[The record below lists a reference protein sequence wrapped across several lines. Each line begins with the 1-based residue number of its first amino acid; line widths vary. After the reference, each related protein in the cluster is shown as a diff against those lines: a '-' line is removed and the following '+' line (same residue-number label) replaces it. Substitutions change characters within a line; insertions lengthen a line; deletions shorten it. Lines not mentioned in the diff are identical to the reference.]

1 MSQELGLPDLVA
13 AAADAWRW
21 RNAVLELSDWHRRRY
36 ELLRLALGVD
46 VDVLFGDLPDGPD
59 RSTWELA
66 RHVIIDSVQVPD
78 PFGGFLEAPE
88 VIITIYQR
96 HTVAL
101 NEQRVALERTL
112 REVASDA
119 LAAAAPDSASR
130 TTTIDALHAAGLPT
144 SKPDP
149 IDFL

>member
-21 RNAVLELSDWHRRRY
+21 RDAVGELRDWHHRRY

-46 VDVLFGDLPDGPD
+46 VDVLFGDLPDDAD

-66 RHVIIDSVQVPD
+66 RDVIIDSVQVPD
-78 PFGGFLEAPE
+78 PFGGLLEAPE
-88 VIITIYQR
+88 AIIAIYQR

-101 NEQRVALERTL
+101 TEQRMALARTL

-119 LAAAAPDSASR
+119 LAAAAPDAVAR
-130 TTTIDALHAAGLPT
+130 TTTIDALCAAGLPA
-144 SKPDP
+144 SRPDP